1 MMVYQRPVFTV
12 ISLLRIR
19 NREEAKLVLIGAV
32 VVYRNFVEQTLA
44 DAQKIGSSHS
54 YSTTIRVML

>member
-1 MMVYQRPVFTV
+1 M

-44 DAQKIGSSHS
+44 DAQKKLGQVTRTLRRSG
-54 YSTTIRVML
+54 